1 MKILSR
7 ANAKKKTKKVN
18 DFEFRSFI
26 GCFQVTGNGNETV
39 NAHAMVLFFHIY
51 MNASKRGLNQ

>member
-7 ANAKKKTKKVN
+7 ANAKKKTKRLN
-18 DFEFRSFI
+18 DFALFI